1 MKCGHVRADR
11 DVLGMLIGPGVVTL
25 FGGILAYADRT
36 LLVSRDSTAW
46 STEAAF
52 PTGLTWPHMNQ
63 RLQISHRREH
73 FCRWGVWR
81 LPLYPPHARVF
92 TLSVSQDLQELY
104 KSPTSM
110 PPNLETWPPNPDSV
124 FAVSRLLL
132 VLTCL
137 HIYPWVLEGTGKQA
151 LGLTQL
157 SWSSERLCYPDM
169 PATGQPHS
177 WFISMHLWNKQKC
190 KPLLLFLFFSFS
202 KNHLWKSITINPC
215 L

>member
-1 MKCGHVRADR
+1 MQTGHSLSRETAQPEA
-11 DVLGMLIGPGVVTL
+11 LKLHSP
-25 FGGILAYADRT
+25 LAW
-36 LLVSRDSTAW
+36 L
-46 STEAAF
+46 
-52 PTGLTWPHMNQ
+52 GLTWTKDFRFHIVESISADGACEGCHCTRHM
-63 RLQISHRREH
+63 RGYSHSQCPRTSKN
-73 FCRWGVWR
+73 
-81 LPLYPPHARVF
+81 F
-92 TLSVSQDLQELY
+92 TSLL
-104 KSPTSM
+104 TSM

-202 KNHLWKSITINPC
+202 KNHLWKSITTNPC